1 MDGVDAPAVRTLA
14 AALVIAA
21 YLALCA
27 AVLRRWRRRHAQPE
41 EGPGAPAA
49 ANAGEPLLVAYA
61 SQTGFAEELARHAA
75 RTLQG
80 AGIPARVL
88 ALSALTADLLRRAR
102 HALFVVST
110 CGEGEPPD
118 NAVLFMRRLMGAELA
133 LPGLH
138 YGVLALG
145 DRSYANFCGFGRSL
159 DDWLRRHGAKA
170 LFERI
175 DVDRGNETAL
185 HGWSRHVARLAGAAE
200 PLPAPSADPF
210 EDWQLA
216 VRHHLNPGS
225 AGGPVFHVELVP
237 ADGRALPAWQAG
249 DLVQVLAPGDTQRP
263 RDYSIASV
271 PADARIHLLVRQER
285 HADGSLG
292 LASGWL
298 TQHAAPGDTVRLRL
312 RANRGFRLGSNNAR
326 PLILIGNGTG
336 LAGLRSHLRARAGVD
351 GARHWLLFGERH
363 SAHDFH
369 HREEIEAWHQQGTI
383 ERLDMVF
390 SRDQPQRRHVQH
402 ALTDAA
408 GTLRAWLDAGAAIYV
423 CGSREG
429 MAAGVDAALR
439 DIVGAQAVDGLL
451 REGRYRRDV
460 Y

>member
-1 MDGVDAPAVRTLA
+1 MDGADPAALRALA
-14 AALVIAA
+14 AALVVVA

-27 AVLRRWRRRHAQPE
+27 AVLRHWRRRHANP
-41 EGPGAPAA
+41 AATPAA
-49 ANAGEPLLVAYA
+49 ANAAEPLLVAYA
-61 SQTGFAEELARHAA
+61 SQTGFAEELAWQAA
-75 RTLQG
+75 RTLHG

-88 ALSALTADLLRRAR
+88 ALSALTADTLRRAR
-102 HALFVVST
+102 RALFVVST
-110 CGEGEPPD
+110 CGEGDPPD
-118 NAVLFMRRLMGAELA
+118 NAVLFARRLMDAELA
-133 LPGLH
+133 LPGLR

-145 DRSYANFCGFGRSL
+145 DRGYANFCGFGRSL
-159 DDWLRRHGAKA
+159 DDWLRQRGAKA

-175 DVDRGNETAL
+175 DVDRGNAAAL
-185 HGWSRHVARLAGAAE
+185 HGWRGHVGRLVGVAM
-200 PLPAPSADPF
+200 PLPTPPADPF

-216 VRHHLNPGS
+216 ARRHLNPGS
-225 AGGPVFHVELVP
+225 VGGPVFHVELVP
-237 ADGRALPAWQAG
+237 AHGRALPVWAAG

-271 PADARIHLLVRQER
+271 PADGRIELLVRQER

-298 TQHAAPGDTVRLRL
+298 TRHAAPGDTVRLRV
-312 RANRGFRLGSNNAR
+312 RANSAFRLGENSGCL

-336 LAGLRSHLRARAGVD
+336 LAGLRSHLKARAGVD

-369 HREEIEAWHQQGTI
+369 HREEIEAWHRRGTI

-402 ALTDAA
+402 ALCEAA
-408 GTLRAWLDAGAAIYV
+408 DTLRAWLGAGAAIHV

-429 MAAGVDAALR
+429 MAVGVDAALR
-439 DIVGAQAVDGLL
+439 FILGTDAVDGLL
-451 REGRYRRDV
+451 RDGRYRRDV